1 MHICEVTYSL
11 QLHINDKRLVHGRV
25 KKMYLSLL
33 QYQRKIFLAKRQRV
47 MHRKKRNLIIVFSL
61 E

>member
-25 KKMYLSLL
+25 KKNVFKLVTIST
-33 QYQRKIFLAKRQRV
+33 KNIFGKTTESNA
-47 MHRKKRNLIIVFSL
+47 
-61 E
+61 